1 MAGSLR
7 GQATAQVKR
16 RVNAAVSEATR
27 ENLLREKQGSHS
39 TRIYAQPTMSQRSMA
54 LSLITLLAGV
64 AAGAAMMA
72 GHGASRPPPA
82 ATAATAALATPA
94 VARPAAG
101 AQPPSATAWRSV
113 PEVYPVIEGA
123 TEADVRN
130 ESIDSPG
137 NLGDGP

>member
-39 TRIYAQPTMSQRSMA
+39 KKIYAQPTMSQRSMA

-82 ATAATAALATPA
+82 ATAALATPA

-101 AQPPSATAWRSV
+101 AQQPSATAWRSV